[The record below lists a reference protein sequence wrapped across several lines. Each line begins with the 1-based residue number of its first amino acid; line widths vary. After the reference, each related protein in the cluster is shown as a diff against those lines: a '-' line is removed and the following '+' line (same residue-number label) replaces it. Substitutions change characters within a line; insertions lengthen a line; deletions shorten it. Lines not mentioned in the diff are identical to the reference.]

1 VLAMRTFPAT
11 SRCGSSIQW
20 KSRMN
25 DAGIKDNSARTQQQG
40 NVVVL
45 PRIRCDI
52 SMAYSDRSVH
62 CQNHQTARMM
72 VILVEGKPPFE
83 G

>member
-1 VLAMRTFPAT
+1 
-11 SRCGSSIQW
+11 
-20 KSRMN
+20 MN
-25 DAGIKDNSARTQQQG
+25 YADIKDNSARTQQQG